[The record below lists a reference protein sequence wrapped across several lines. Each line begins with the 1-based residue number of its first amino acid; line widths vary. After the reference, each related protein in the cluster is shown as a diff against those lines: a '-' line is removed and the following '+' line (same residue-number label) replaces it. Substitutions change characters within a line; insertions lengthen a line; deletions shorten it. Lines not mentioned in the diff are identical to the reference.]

1 MQLILLCKSRGQLAQ
16 LRLGSKRVWL
26 AIAST
31 TFALLAGAF
40 YGGLKAAN
48 VIDVGQPAE
57 QITDW
62 RRDLEAQ
69 QAALSET
76 RQALQRNIDA
86 LALRLG
92 QMNAHVV
99 RLDALGSR
107 LTEMAG
113 LSDGEFD
120 FSSPP
125 SLGGPEEPIAESDT
139 LELDD
144 IMASLDSLGDQLT
157 DRDRQLGVLEDLLLN
172 RKLRNEVHPEG
183 RPVTAGYISSRF
195 GKRTDPFTGRQAVHK
210 GIDFA
215 GRAGSDV
222 IAVASGIVI
231 WSGKRSGFGQLIEID
246 HGNGLVTRYAHNA
259 DNLVSVGDMVKRGEV
274 IARMGKTGR
283 ATGPNLHFEVLRDGR
298 QVDPLAYIH

>member
-1 MQLILLCKSRGQLAQ
+1 MQLILLCKNRGQIGQ
-16 LRLGSKRVWL
+16 LPLGSKRLWL
-26 AIAST
+26 ALAST
-31 TFALLAGAF
+31 TFALLAGGF
-40 YGGLKAAN
+40 YGGLNAAN
-48 VIDVGQPAE
+48 VIEVGNPAD

-62 RRDLEAQ
+62 RADLESQ
-69 QAALSET
+69 RSALNET
-76 RQALQRNIDA
+76 RKVLQRNIDA

-99 RLDALGSR
+99 RLDALGAR

-113 LSDGEFD
+113 LTDGEFD

-125 SLGGPEEPIAESDT
+125 SLGGPEEPILESDS
-139 LELDD
+139 LELDG
-144 IMASLDSLGDQLT
+144 IMASLESLSSQLT
-157 DRDRQLGVLEDLLLN
+157 DRERQLDVLEDLLLN
-172 RKLRNEVHPEG
+172 RKLRDEVHPEG

-210 GIDFA
+210 GLDFA
-215 GRAGSDV
+215 GAAGSDV

-231 WSGKRSGFGQLIEID
+231 WSGKRSGFGQLIEVD

-259 DNLVSVGDMVKRGEV
+259 DNLVSVGDMVKRGQV

-298 QVDPLAYIH
+298 QVDPLPYIH